1 MSIEAHLISFYGDLY
16 GQTLRLFFIDRIR
29 PEQRFDGIDAL
40 KSQLHHDIDETL
52 SLLQKQKEV
61 VENTY
66 RLWG

>member
-16 GQTLRLFFIDRIR
+16 GQTLRLFFIDRISQ
-29 PEQRFDGIDAL
+29 EQRFDGIDAL
-40 KSQLHHDIDETL
+40 KSQLQHDIDETL
-52 SLLQKQKEV
+52 SLLQKQKEL